1 MIERLLSHVSLH
13 SLPNAGQRYELN
25 RKQTSK
31 NALLTYEEEFF
42 LSAGLHRGNGITGSV
57 LLITFEVSVLHIVLD
72 SLCTSICSIVFKCEG
87 KDTNLFSIIQ
97 IFNAEK

>member
-1 MIERLLSHVSLH
+1 VSLH

-42 LSAGLHRGNGITGSV
+42 LSAGLHRVNHGVGSSDHFQEPVILIMIHYYLNSHITC
-57 LLITFEVSVLHIVLD
+57 LD
-72 SLCTSICSIVFKCEG
+72 K
-87 KDTNLFSIIQ
+87 
-97 IFNAEK
+97 

>member
-42 LSAGLHRGNGITGSV
+42 LSAGLHRGNRTPASPRFHRCEAALPSVV
-57 LLITFEVSVLHIVLD
+57 LLESRTQTLTVLIPRIL
-72 SLCTSICSIVFKCEG
+72 SYKENGTC
-87 KDTNLFSIIQ
+87 
-97 IFNAEK
+97 